1 MLTLHCPPKQVQ
13 ALAIFLREHGAEAV
27 SVAAL
32 DYVYARDNP
41 LHARLVAELE
51 RDGPGAAR

>member
-1 MLTLHCPPKQVQ
+1 
-13 ALAIFLREHGAEAV
+13 LREHGAEAV

-41 LHARLVAELE
+41 LYERLIAELDRNATAE
-51 RDGPGAAR
+51 KTPN